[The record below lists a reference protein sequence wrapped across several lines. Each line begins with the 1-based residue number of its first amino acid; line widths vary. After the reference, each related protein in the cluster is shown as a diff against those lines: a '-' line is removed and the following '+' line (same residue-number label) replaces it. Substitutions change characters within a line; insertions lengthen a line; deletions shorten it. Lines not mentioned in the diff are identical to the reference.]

1 MNEVERWTYDAT
13 EQQAESV
20 RLRQQ
25 VASLEARLA
34 ATVEAGMVNHGY
46 QCGCEGHS
54 TINPECDCGATLHN
68 EKVRQVAQGGTT

>member
-34 ATVEAGMVNHGY
+34 ATVEAGSLLDGV
-46 QCGCEGHS
+46 
-54 TINPECDCGATLHN
+54 ECVIEYTPAMIEAHN
-68 EKVRQVAQGGTT
+68 EAVCQAAQGGAGR